1 MKNFLIA
8 HIIVIILSI
17 ALSYFGIF
25 MLKILCF
32 ILGGIVMLY
41 GIIALLNTYVLTGVF
56 DRFNNEYIVTNLE
69 GNIWT
74 LIFSFLFGAYI
85 MTIPFL
91 EGETA
96 LKLFLFV
103 PAGILIWVLT
113 KEFEKFEDDKLVSI
127 LDIVVIF
134 LYLGTGVL
142 YNLLLETEG
151 VTQLC
156 VIPISIGVL
165 VHIFRTV
172 YICKEYYL

>member
-41 GIIALLNTYVLTGVF
+41 GIVALLNTYVLTGVF
-56 DRFNNEYIVTNLE
+56 DRFNNEYVVTNLE

-85 MTIPFL
+85 MTFPFL
-91 EGETA
+91 
-96 LKLFLFV
+96 
-103 PAGILIWVLT
+103 
-113 KEFEKFEDDKLVSI
+113 
-127 LDIVVIF
+127 
-134 LYLGTGVL
+134 
-142 YNLLLETEG
+142 
-151 VTQLC
+151 
-156 VIPISIGVL
+156 
-165 VHIFRTV
+165 
-172 YICKEYYL
+172 